1 LFSSNWRDQIQ
12 GGIQIICA
20 TKQRFQRRV
29 FGPQRRGGTIES
41 ADTIEIIRQGEPLY
55 PCIAAHPDRL
65 DKVALRPTF
74 QPVQLRLHGSRRL
87 AMKPFTLT
95 AVVVLALVALVH
107 LLRLFTGWG
116 VVVTSFAVPVWWS
129 APIVVIFGR
138 LAFLVWR
145 EARGQGH
152 MP

>member
-1 LFSSNWRDQIQ
+1 
-12 GGIQIICA
+12 
-20 TKQRFQRRV
+20 
-29 FGPQRRGGTIES
+29 
-41 ADTIEIIRQGEPLY
+41 
-55 PCIAAHPDRL
+55 
-65 DKVALRPTF
+65 
-74 QPVQLRLHGSRRL
+74 
-87 AMKPFTLT
+87 
-95 AVVVLALVALVH
+95 VLALVALVH

>member
-1 LFSSNWRDQIQ
+1 
-12 GGIQIICA
+12 
-20 TKQRFQRRV
+20 
-29 FGPQRRGGTIES
+29 
-41 ADTIEIIRQGEPLY
+41 
-55 PCIAAHPDRL
+55 
-65 DKVALRPTF
+65 
-74 QPVQLRLHGSRRL
+74 
-87 AMKPFTLT
+87 MKPFTLT

-129 APIVVIFGR
+129 APIVVIFGG